1 VSRRREKAIDLRAN
15 HRWRTPPGQ
24 SEPTAND
31 RRRALLFAVKTEY
44 LYSVSSRL
52 INVRLDQ
59 QRLRKA
65 RKLKESGIALSDV
78 VREAIDRRFE
88 ALRELETPRDVEAI
102 MTRLLEQYPD
112 PPDLPPRTYDV
123 ADRRAARAAIVR
135 KLARIDR

>member
-1 VSRRREKAIDLRAN
+1 M
-15 HRWRTPPGQ
+15 
-24 SEPTAND
+24 
-31 RRRALLFAVKTEY
+31 AVKTEY
-44 LYSVSSRL
+44 LYSVSSKL

-59 QRLRKA
+59 QRLRKV

-88 ALRELETPRDVEAI
+88 ALREFETPRDVEAI

-112 PPDLPPRTYDV
+112 PPDLPPRAYDV

-135 KLARIDR
+135 KLARVDR

>member
-1 VSRRREKAIDLRAN
+1 VDQR
-15 HRWRTPPGQ
+15 
-24 SEPTAND
+24 
-31 RRRALLFAVKTEY
+31 FAVKTEY

-59 QRLRKA
+59 ERLRKV

-88 ALRELETPRDVEAI
+88 ALRELETPRNVEAI

-112 PPDLPPRTYDV
+112 PPNLPPRTYDV
-123 ADRRAARAAIVR
+123 ADRRAARAAILR
-135 KLARIDR
+135 KLARTDR